1 MILWFPFL
9 LIFANAVLLRKEW
22 WLYNIKANFSH
33 PYLKCLRKLMFP
45 LSAYQRL
52 KNQHEVYSKQNK
64 NSLQTWT
71 GKDHFLI
78 SHQNG
83 LPQTTETG
91 CGNFKRVNLSQ
102 NGRFREND
110 TFSRESQLIFKK
122 DDILTFS

>member
-1 MILWFPFL
+1 
-9 LIFANAVLLRKEW
+9 
-22 WLYNIKANFSH
+22 
-33 PYLKCLRKLMFP
+33 MFP

-71 GKDHFLI
+71 GKDNFLI
-78 SHQNG
+78 SHQHG

-91 CGNFKRVNLSQ
+91 CGNFKWVNLSQ